1 MNRMTRLLRRSILPV
16 FVFLAVGLA
25 HYVYLGFFPDDDPA
39 QSRWV
44 AVQSSS
50 TSWWTRYLETQSY
63 WLGLSYAMSLTFA
76 VIALRRYRERRFCQA
91 RNLAV
96 GGITFTG
103 FLAVAGCY
111 LVGCCGSPML
121 IVYLNFFGAA
131 FVPLAKPL
139 MAAVTALSLGLAWW
153 WMLRAE
159 RRASNI
165 GQSSTVVCDCGTSAS
180 TQLPAK

>member
-1 MNRMTRLLRRSILPV
+1 MTRLLRRSILPV
-16 FVFLAVGLA
+16 FVFHGVGLA
-25 HYVYLGFFPDDDPA
+25 HYVYLGFFPDEDSA

-44 AVQSSS
+44 ANPSPT
-50 TSWWTRYLETQSY
+50 TSWWTRYIETQGY

-96 GGITFTG
+96 GGITLSG

-121 IVYLNFFGAA
+121 IVYLNCFGAA
-131 FVPLAKPL
+131 FIPLAKPL
-139 MAAVTALSLGLAWW
+139 IAGVTALSLALAWW
-153 WMLRAE
+153 WMLCAE
-159 RRASNI
+159 RKTLRVGQTPPRAS
-165 GQSSTVVCDCGTSAS
+165 CCG
-180 TQLPAK
+180 